1 MSHIATLNLI
11 DVKSYVDNCDSLL
24 NQILREK
31 ENINRLNIKIDT
43 DSLINN
49 INSLKEIFLNQVGKV
64 IDQKLLSNLSRLE
77 KETININ
84 LMFHNTLMNE
94 INQLLDKNEINY
106 DEKIKSYG
114 TMFFDVI
121 EYMKNNNL
129 PMTSQQFDIALNKVR
144 DQNIETNRRNE
155 FITNCFKYID
165 SLKIP
170 SIMKSK
176 IKMDVR
182 EIKTAQEMSD
192 VFPLIQSKILEFE
205 RLNKT
210 TKDLNNQLKELGF
223 FLPANSK
230 IEYSVDDYSNYV
242 IKYSLKNSNNNIIQL
257 IINSEGN
264 VKYKLGNYVGHMCNK
279 TSEKFIEGLKKQGYY
294 VHVISVKRDI
304 DNNKPLAFEQE
315 IGK

>member
-1 MSHIATLNLI
+1 
-11 DVKSYVDNCDSLL
+11 
-24 NQILREK
+24 
-31 ENINRLNIKIDT
+31 
-43 DSLINN
+43 
-49 INSLKEIFLNQVGKV
+49 
-64 IDQKLLSNLSRLE
+64 
-77 KETININ
+77 
-84 LMFHNTLMNE
+84 TLMNE

-182 EIKTAQEMSD
+182 EIKTVQEMSD

-210 TKDLNNQLKELGF
+210 TKDLNNQLNELGF

-264 VKYKLGNYVGHMCNK
+264 VKYKLGNYAGHMCNK